1 VSAELVLYVGNKNYS
16 SWSLRAYLAL
26 AATGAPFRDEVIP
39 LDLPETR
46 AAILRINPAGK
57 VPVLVHGD
65 LRIWDSLA
73 ICEYLAELFP
83 DAHLWPE
90 DGAGRARARSVSAEM
105 HSGFVPLRR
114 DMPMDLRARLSGCG
128 RTPEA
133 LADVQRVLGIW
144 RECRGSAI
152 GGPFLFGRFSIADAM
167 FAPVTGR
174 FVTYGVELDEVSQAY
189 VDAVQAL
196 PAMRAWRQAAEQEPW
211 SIETPVL

>member
-1 VSAELVLYVGNKNYS
+1 MGPPTSGELVLYVGNRNYS

-39 LDLPETR
+39 LDVPETR
-46 AAILRINPAGK
+46 AAIRTVNPAGK

-65 LRIWDSLA
+65 LRVWDSLA

-83 DAHLWPE
+83 GAHLWPE
-90 DGAGRARARSVSAEM
+90 DRAARARARSVSAEM

-114 DMPMDLRARLSGCG
+114 DMPMDLRAHRPGCG
-128 RTPEA
+128 HTPEA
-133 LADVQRVLGIW
+133 LADVRRVLAIW
-144 RECRGSAI
+144 RECRATAAS
-152 GGPFLFGRFSIADAM
+152 GPFLFGRFSIADAM

-174 FVTYGVELDEVSQAY
+174 FVTYGVDLDDVCQAY

-196 PAMRAWRQAAEQEPW
+196 PAMRAWRAAAEQEPW
-211 SIETPVL
+211 SIE